1 MGFPA
6 KNIMAKF
13 CPVQNRKVLY
23 LECLECEQK
32 ECRKEKKYE
41 KRDLRDNDDSKTE
54 AFGEI

>member
-1 MGFPA
+1 
-6 KNIMAKF
+6 MAKF

-32 ECRKEKKYE
+32 ECRKEKIYE
-41 KRDLRDNDDSKTE
+41 KRNLRDNDDSKTE